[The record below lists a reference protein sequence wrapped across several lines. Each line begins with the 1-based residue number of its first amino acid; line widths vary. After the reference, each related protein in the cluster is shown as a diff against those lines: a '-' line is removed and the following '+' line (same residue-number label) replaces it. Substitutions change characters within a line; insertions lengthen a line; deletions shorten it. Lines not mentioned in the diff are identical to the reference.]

1 MDSTLKSSRLV
12 ISLPL
17 TPSIIPSAHSLNPSS
32 NCASRIGHSG
42 MPVRFLIVASS
53 VSSKHAA
60 LIIGIIIFF
69 PSGILHS
76 RSAEPVVRLPD

>member
-1 MDSTLKSSRLV
+1 
-12 ISLPL
+12 
-17 TPSIIPSAHSLNPSS
+17 
-32 NCASRIGHSG
+32 